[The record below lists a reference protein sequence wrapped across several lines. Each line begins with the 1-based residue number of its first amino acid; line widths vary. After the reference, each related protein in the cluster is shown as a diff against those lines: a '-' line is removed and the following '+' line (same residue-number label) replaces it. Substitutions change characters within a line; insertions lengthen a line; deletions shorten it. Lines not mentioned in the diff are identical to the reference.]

1 MKPKIENTF
10 LVISGATEANRQVSW
25 SPKKRLVKS
34 PPRKRIRKGAW
45 SYAELCS
52 LVEYVALHKDT
63 QSAESEWPAMNADNN
78 YWTDASKFIMMSCGT
93 SRGSKYQIMNQIKLL
108 GM

>member
-1 MKPKIENTF
+1 M
-10 LVISGATEANRQVSW
+10 
-25 SPKKRLVKS
+25 
-34 PPRKRIRKGAW
+34 
-45 SYAELCS
+45 
-52 LVEYVALHKDT
+52 EYVALHKDT
-63 QSAESEWPAMNADNN
+63 KSSEGEWPAMNADNN